1 MEAPALTDGER
12 RKLKLW
18 RRMLVGCLVAAGMA
32 LATEVVLLAWPG
44 VSRGLR
50 LTVGG
55 IFGELAVSSAV
66 LGALGRCPACNAGF
80 DASPQRV
87 MPERCRQCGV
97 RLDTR

>member
-1 MEAPALTDGER
+1 MAAPELTAAQR
-12 RKLKLW
+12 RKLRLW
-18 RRMLVGCLVAAGMA
+18 RRMIVGCLVAAGVA
-32 LATEVVLLAWPG
+32 LFTEVVLLAWPG

-55 IFGELAVSSAV
+55 IFMELAISAAV

-87 MPERCRQCGV
+87 LPESCRQCGV
-97 RLDTR
+97 LLASP

>member
-1 MEAPALTDGER
+1 MDAPALTEAQR

-18 RRMLVGCLVAAGMA
+18 RRMLGGCLVAAGLA
-32 LATEVVLLAWPG
+32 LAAEVVLLAWPG
-44 VSRGLR
+44 VRRGLR
-50 LTVGG
+50 VTVAGM
-55 IFGELAVSSAV
+55 FGELAISAAV

-87 MPERCRQCGV
+87 LPERCRQCGV